1 MNNKYKTLLSNTV
14 LISIGTFT
22 SKLLVFLM
30 VRFYT
35 EHLTTSD
42 YSTSDLIA
50 QTANLL
56 FPIISLGITEGV
68 FRFALD
74 KAADRKSVFT
84 YGFLS
89 IVVGSVLFLAAIPI
103 VNLMDDLRDY
113 SWLIVV
119 YTLACAFHALCSQ
132 YVRAIGNTALFA
144 VQGIIN
150 TALVIGLN
158 ILFLAGF
165 NMGIIGYVL
174 SVALADILCTLFL
187 VFKEKLWR
195 QFTLN
200 LQKPILKE
208 MLKYS
213 VPLIP
218 TTIFW
223 WITSVSSRYIVN
235 EIIGSDA
242 NGIFTVS
249 YKLPT
254 LLTLVSTMFMQ
265 AWQFSAID
273 EAETDIKEQAN
284 FYNKVWRSFQ
294 AVMFLA
300 GSGVILFAKPV
311 MKILTTED
319 FYSAWQYIPF
329 LSVAMVFTAFSSFTG
344 TVYNVKKKSVL
355 SFLTAFLGASVNVIL
370 NIALIPSPLGVQ
382 GAAIA
387 TATSYFIVFIV
398 RGLNSQRYIPYKLKW
413 GIVLLNAALI
423 FAQSVVVILQI
434 KYWLIIEIACFVA
447 LAAINFR
454 FIWDFVMKIFNS
466 VLKGR
471 K

>member
-1 MNNKYKTLLSNTV
+1 MNKKYKTLLSNTV

-35 EHLTTSD
+35 GYLTTSD
-42 YSTSDLIA
+42 YSTADLIT

-74 KAADRKSVFT
+74 KAADRRTVFT

-89 IVVGSVLFLAAIPI
+89 IVAGSVLFLAAIPI
-103 VNLMDDLRDY
+103 VSLMDDLRDY
-113 SWLIVV
+113 AWLIVV

-132 YVRAIGNTALFA
+132 YIRAIGKTALFA

-150 TALVIGLN
+150 TVLVIALN
-158 ILFLAGF
+158 ILFLAKF
-165 NMGIIGYVL
+165 DMGIIGYVL
-174 SVALADILCTLFL
+174 SVALADMLCTLFL
-187 VFKEKLWR
+187 FFKEKLWR
-195 QFTLN
+195 QFTFK
-200 LQKPILKE
+200 LQKSILKE

-235 EIIGSDA
+235 EMVGSDA
-242 NGIFTVS
+242 NGIYTVA

-273 EAETDIKEQAN
+273 ESETDIKEQAS
-284 FYNKVWRSFQ
+284 FYSKVWGSFQ

-311 MKILTTED
+311 MKLLTTKE

-344 TVYNVKKKSVL
+344 TVYNVKKKSML
-355 SFLTAFLGASVNVIL
+355 SFFTAFLGASINICL
-370 NIALIPSPLGVQ
+370 NFVLIPSPLGVQ

-387 TATSYFIVFIV
+387 TAASYFIVFIV
-398 RGLNSQRYIPYKLKW
+398 RGLNSQKYIPYKLKW
-413 GIVLLNAALI
+413 GIVALNSVI
-423 FAQSVVVILQI
+423 FFAQSVIMILQI
-434 KYWLIIEIACFVA
+434 DYWIIWQIA
-447 LAAINFR
+447 R
-454 FIWDFVMKIFNS
+454 RS
-466 VLKGR
+466 
-471 K
+471 

>member
-1 MNNKYKTLLSNTV
+1 MNKKYKTLLSNTV

-35 EHLTTSD
+35 GYLTTSD
-42 YSTSDLIA
+42 YSTADLIT

-74 KAADRKSVFT
+74 KAADRRTVFT

-89 IVVGSVLFLAAIPI
+89 IVAGSVLFLAAIPI
-103 VNLMDDLRDY
+103 VSLMDDLRDY
-113 SWLIVV
+113 TWLIVV

-132 YVRAIGNTALFA
+132 YIRAIGKTALFA

-150 TALVIGLN
+150 TVLVIALN
-158 ILFLAGF
+158 ILFLAKF
-165 NMGIIGYVL
+165 DMGIIGYVL
-174 SVALADILCTLFL
+174 SVALADMLCTLFL
-187 VFKEKLWR
+187 FFKEKLWR
-195 QFTLN
+195 QFTFK
-200 LQKPILKE
+200 LQKSILKE

-235 EIIGSDA
+235 EMVGSDA
-242 NGIFTVS
+242 NGIYTVA

-273 EAETDIKEQAN
+273 ESETDIKEQAS
-284 FYNKVWRSFQ
+284 FYSKVWGSFQ

-311 MKILTTED
+311 MKFLTTKE

-344 TVYNVKKKSVL
+344 IVYNVKKKSML
-355 SFLTAFLGASVNVIL
+355 SFFTAFLGASINICL
-370 NIALIPSPLGVQ
+370 NFALIPSPLGVQ

-387 TATSYFIVFIV
+387 TAASYFIVFIV
-398 RGLNSQRYIPYKLKW
+398 RGLNSQKYIPYKLKW
-413 GIVLLNAALI
+413 GIVALNSVI
-423 FAQSVVVILQI
+423 FFAQSVIMILQI
-434 KYWLIIEIACFVA
+434 DYWIIWQIVCFVA
-447 LAAINFR
+447 LVIINFVYV
-454 FIWDFVMKIFNS
+454 WDFIKKIFVS
-466 VLKGR
+466 FLKGS